1 MRAPILRFKDNDG
14 LDFPAL
20 SKGVLDEFL
29 DSIQSGKSKNKADD
43 GLYNFY
49 GSTGLIGRSNT
60 PEYSGKSIL
69 IARVGANAGYIY
81 EVDGSYCVSD
91 NTLILRLKTPNN
103 ESFFFNLLTKLNLN
117 KLVFG
122 SGQPLITAGILKTLP
137 VMVPCDK
144 EQTKVANFLNIID
157 KKIHLLTQKHDLL
170 TQYKKG
176 LVQQI
181 FSQKLRLKNKDS
193 LHFTDWKDFSLKNV
207 LAKNSIK
214 NKNVEFN
221 LVQSISNKYGFINQ
235 DELFEDRVIASK
247 NLSNYYVIK
256 KGAFAYNPSR
266 IDVGSLAY
274 KSDDLTSVVSPL
286 YVSFYTKADLI
297 VDSFLLIW
305 FDSGQFKKQM
315 NSSFEGSVRN
325 TLSYDSLS
333 NMIITLPS
341 IEEQLKISEFF
352 KVMDSKITTT
362 QSQLELLKQYKQ
374 GLLQQMFI

>member
-1 MRAPILRFKDNDG
+1 
-14 LDFPAL
+14 
-20 SKGVLDEFL
+20 
-29 DSIQSGKSKNKADD
+29 
-43 GLYNFY
+43 
-49 GSTGLIGRSNT
+49 
-60 PEYSGKSIL
+60 
-69 IARVGANAGYIY
+69 
-81 EVDGSYCVSD
+81 
-91 NTLILRLKTPNN
+91 LRLKTPNN